1 MRTVTR
7 SPYSLFLL
15 LLLLAPGILS
25 CKSLIRSSFRTPK
38 VRLGDVSLAGNPLRD
53 PMKPWDFILR
63 LEVSNPNAYPL
74 RVAHVAWTATLGH
87 DVISEGEEVREIELP
102 AQSVQEV
109 DIPIAVRP
117 EAFLESLKGAFRE
130 RRLSYEFNGSVGIR
144 APVVGMVRIPFSKA
158 GEYDP
163 LEVLRRK
170 GFGLN

>member
-7 SPYSLFLL
+7 SPCLPLLL

-63 LEVSNPNAYPL
+63 LEVNNPNPYPL
-74 RVAHVAWTATLGH
+74 RVAHVAWTAALGQ
-87 DVISEGEEVREIELP
+87 DVISEGETVREIELAP
-102 AQSVQEV
+102 ESVQEV
-109 DIPIAVRP
+109 DIPIAIRP
-117 EAFLESLKGAFRE
+117 EAFLEGLKGAFRA

-144 APVVGMVRIPFSKA
+144 APVIGMVRIPFSKA

-163 LEVLRRK
+163 LEILRRK